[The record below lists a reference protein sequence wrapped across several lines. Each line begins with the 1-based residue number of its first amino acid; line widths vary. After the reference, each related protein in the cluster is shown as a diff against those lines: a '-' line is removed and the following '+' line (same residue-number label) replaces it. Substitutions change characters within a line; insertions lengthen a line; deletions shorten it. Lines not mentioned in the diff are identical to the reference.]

1 MIEVGEND
9 FMKKFL
15 NWLSDIYPFIII
27 VLLAVILMVF
37 SIWEIVAQINF
48 DGQYITWRWI
58 PLWIKQYVIG

>member
-1 MIEVGEND
+1 
-9 FMKKFL
+9 MKKFL

-58 PLWIKQYVIG
+58 PLWISTYVIR

>member
-1 MIEVGEND
+1 
-9 FMKKFL
+9 MKKFL

-27 VLLAVILMVF
+27 GLLAIILMVF

>member
-37 SIWEIVAQINF
+37 SIWEIVAQIKF

-58 PLWIKQYVIG
+58 PLWIKTYVIR

>member
-1 MIEVGEND
+1 
-9 FMKKFL
+9 MKKFL

-37 SIWEIVAQINF
+37 SIWEIVAQIKF

-58 PLWIKQYVIG
+58 PLWIKQYVIK

>member
-1 MIEVGEND
+1 
-9 FMKKFL
+9 MKKFL

-27 VLLAVILMVF
+27 VLLAVILVVF

>member
-1 MIEVGEND
+1 
-9 FMKKFL
+9 MKKFF

-37 SIWEIVAQINF
+37 SIWEIVAQIKF

-58 PLWIKQYVIG
+58 PLWIRTYVIG

>member
-27 VLLAVILMVF
+27 VLLAVILVVF

-58 PLWIKQYVIG
+58 PLWISTYVIR

>member
-27 VLLAVILMVF
+27 GLLAVIFVVF
-37 SIWEIVAQINF
+37 SVWEIVVQIKF

-58 PLWIKQYVIG
+58 PLWIKQYVIR

>member
-1 MIEVGEND
+1 
-9 FMKKFL
+9 MKKFL

-27 VLLAVILMVF
+27 VLLAIVLVVF
-37 SIWEIVAQINF
+37 SVWEIVAQINF

>member
-1 MIEVGEND
+1 MIEVGENA

-37 SIWEIVAQINF
+37 SIWEIVAQIKF

-58 PLWIKQYVIG
+58 PLWIRTYVIG